1 MSAQRFISVHISDI
15 LANMDNT
22 TANETLSNKVSRILQ
37 SYPVILQL
45 LRFAAIGFLNTGL
58 NFLIVNAVSK
68 SLGINAGLNLGYV
81 SVIGF
86 TVATVQSYFWNRYW
100 AFGGQAL
107 DLLKDFFRLVVVG
120 FLGVLAV
127 GLAILGSKLMAQA
140 YFYALLLIIFFVVEF
155 IFWKSFG
162 FGSLKVS
169 EEKNPFVLFL
179 IVSVIGLLINA
190 TATSLV
196 SSHFIVTQNPDLNKN
211 IAIVIATGISLIWN
225 FVGYKLIVFK
235 K

>member
-1 MSAQRFISVHISDI
+1 
-15 LANMDNT
+15 MDN
-22 TANETLSNKVSRILQ
+22 AQSAGQQNLSQKIVRLLQ
-37 SYPVILQL
+37 KYPVVSQL

-58 NFLIVNAVSK
+58 NFLVVNAVSK

-81 SVIGF
+81 SGVGF
-86 TVATVQSYFWNRYW
+86 VVATVQSFFWNRNW
-100 AFGGQAL
+100 AFGGSQAV
-107 DLLKDFFRLVVVG
+107 DLLKDFLHLVMVG

-162 FGSLKVS
+162 FSTQNMS
-169 EEKNPFVLFL
+169 AEKNPFLLFV
-179 IVSVIGLLINA
+179 IVSVIGLLINS
-190 TATSLV
+190 TVVSLV
-196 SSHFIVTQNPDLNKN
+196 SSHFIVTQNLDLNKN
-211 IAIVIATGISLIWN
+211 IAIVIATAVSLFWN
-225 FVGYKLIVFK
+225 FLGYKIFVFK

>member
-1 MSAQRFISVHISDI
+1 
-15 LANMDNT
+15 MDN
-22 TANETLSNKVSRILQ
+22 AQSAGQQNFSQKIVRLLQ
-37 SYPVILQL
+37 KYPVVSQL

-58 NFLIVNAVSK
+58 NFLVVNAVSK

-81 SVIGF
+81 SGVGF
-86 TVATVQSYFWNRYW
+86 VVATVQSFFWNRNW
-100 AFGGQAL
+100 AFGGSQAV
-107 DLLKDFFRLVVVG
+107 DLLKDFLHLVMVG

-162 FGSLKVS
+162 FSTQNMS
-169 EEKNPFVLFL
+169 AEKNPFLLFV
-179 IVSVIGLLINA
+179 IVSVIGLLINS
-190 TATSLV
+190 TVVSLV
-196 SSHFIVTQNPDLNKN
+196 SSHFIVTQNLDLNKN
-211 IAIVIATGISLIWN
+211 IAIVIATAVSLFWN
-225 FVGYKLIVFK
+225 FLGYKIFVFK